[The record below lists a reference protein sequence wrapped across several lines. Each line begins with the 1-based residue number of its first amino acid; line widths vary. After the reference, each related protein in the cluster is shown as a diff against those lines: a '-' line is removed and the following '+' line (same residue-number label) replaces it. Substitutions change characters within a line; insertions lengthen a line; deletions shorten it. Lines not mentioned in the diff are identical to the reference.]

1 MRNSVNTGGA
11 AWPTGQ
17 VKPRQSKGKQRRVGG
32 KGPVNFRGPTVSV
45 KEGERV
51 AGGNG
56 GTQEAGGDEPLPL
69 SLADDP
75 DNAEALQVLV
85 QIALQR
91 L

>member
-1 MRNSVNTGGA
+1 M
-11 AWPTGQ
+11 
-17 VKPRQSKGKQRRVGG
+17 
-32 KGPVNFRGPTVSV
+32 SV

-56 GTQEAGGDEPLPL
+56 GTQEAGGDEALPL

-85 QIALQR
+85 QIGLQH